1 MKTPF
6 LFLTLLAVILPGCS
20 LFNPGVKVPK
30 TDLHVET
37 DAWQVRLRSEKDTQL
52 EGLAVNISPDGAVA
66 VALPKFTAT
75 NSPIVIRETGKAQAV
90 TIDAQGRVLDAAG
103 KHIGQVV
110 DGAVKLFALP

>member
-1 MKTPF
+1 M
-6 LFLTLLAVILPGCS
+6 VPGCS

-37 DAWQVRLRSEKDTQL
+37 ESWQVRLRSEKDTQL

-75 NSPIVIRETGKAQAV
+75 NSPIVIRETGNAQAV

-110 DGAVKLFALP
+110 EGAIKLFAPVP